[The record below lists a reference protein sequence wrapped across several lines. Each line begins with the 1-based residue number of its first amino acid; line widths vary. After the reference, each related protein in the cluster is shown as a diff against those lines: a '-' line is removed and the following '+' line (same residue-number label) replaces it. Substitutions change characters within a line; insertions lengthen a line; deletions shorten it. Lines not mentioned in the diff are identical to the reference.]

1 MLSDLV
7 NRSQPLR
14 ADARVLVL
22 GGGYSGGHVARPL
35 RALGTTV
42 RCSRRHLDGSEADLI
57 FDSSRPILTADDL
70 DGITHVLSTI
80 PPTAEGQDPVLT
92 HLGSQL
98 RERPLTWV
106 GYLSTTGVY
115 GDRRGEWVSE
125 EDPADPGQPR
135 SERRHVCEQA
145 WLDSG
150 LPVQILRLPGIYGP
164 GRSVLNSLQAGT
176 ARRILKADQV
186 FCRIHVDDIAGACL
200 HLMHRA
206 ADGPGPA
213 IVNVSDDCPA
223 ALRICSI
230 RRRSPKCELPKE
242 EPFDLASRSMSAM
255 ARSFWSE
262 NRRVRNTLLCCQ
274 LGYSLLHPDFRAGL
288 QDCFRPRLNPVL
300 IADDQ
305 PIEIKGLRII
315 RRCQSQV
322 FCQLDP
328 VDNQPLAMQSGGQA
342 HQHQAQEQQP
352 QHRPCLHRWT
362 PTLASSW

>member
-1 MLSDLV
+1 MLADLV
-7 NRSQPLR
+7 NRSHPL
-14 ADARVLVL
+14 ASDARVLVL
-22 GGGYSGGHVARPL
+22 GGGYSGGHVARLL

-42 RCSRRHLDGSEADLI
+42 RCSRRSLSSPGADLI
-57 FDSSRPILTADDL
+57 FDSTAGLIPSSSDL

-80 PPTAEGQDPVLT
+80 PPTTEGQDPVLT

-98 RERPLTWV
+98 RERPLIWV

-135 SERRHVCEQA
+135 SERRHACEQA

-164 GRSVLNSLQAGT
+164 GRSVLNSLQTGK

-223 ALRICSI
+223 APQDLLLYGADLL
-230 RRRSPKCELPKE
+230 KCELPEE
-242 EPFDLASRSMSAM
+242 EPFDVASRSMSAM

-262 NRRVRNTLLCCQ
+262 NRRVRNTLLCRQ
-274 LGYSLLHPDFRAGL
+274 LGYSLLHPDFKAGL
-288 QDCFRPRLNPVL
+288 QDCFRQE
-300 IADDQ
+300 A
-305 PIEIKGLRII
+305 
-315 RRCQSQV
+315 QSR
-322 FCQLDP
+322 
-328 VDNQPLAMQSGGQA
+328 S
-342 HQHQAQEQQP
+342 
-352 QHRPCLHRWT
+352 
-362 PTLASSW
+362 

>member
-22 GGGYSGGHVARPL
+22 GGGYSGGHVARLL

-57 FDSSRPILTADDL
+57 FDSATGQIPTADDL
-70 DGITHVLSTI
+70 EGITHVLSTI
-80 PPTAEGQDPVLT
+80 PPTTEGQDPVLT

-98 RERPLTWV
+98 RERPLIWV

-135 SERRHVCEQA
+135 SERRHACEQA

-164 GRSVLNSLQAGT
+164 GRSVLNSLQTGK

-223 ALRICSI
+223 APQDLLLYGADLL
-230 RRRSPKCELPKE
+230 KCELPEE
-242 EPFDLASRSMSAM
+242 EPFDVASRSMSAM

-262 NRRVRNTLLCCQ
+262 NRRVRNTLLCRQ
-274 LGYSLLHPDFRAGL
+274 LGYSLLHPDFKAGL
-288 QDCFRPRLNPVL
+288 QDCFRQE
-300 IADDQ
+300 A
-305 PIEIKGLRII
+305 
-315 RRCQSQV
+315 QSR
-322 FCQLDP
+322 
-328 VDNQPLAMQSGGQA
+328 S
-342 HQHQAQEQQP
+342 
-352 QHRPCLHRWT
+352 
-362 PTLASSW
+362 

>member
-22 GGGYSGGHVARPL
+22 GGGYSGGHVARLL

-57 FDSSRPILTADDL
+57 FDSATGQIPTADDL

-80 PPTAEGQDPVLT
+80 PPTTEGQDPVLT

-98 RERPLTWV
+98 RERPLIWV

-135 SERRHVCEQA
+135 SERRHACEQA

-164 GRSVLNSLQAGT
+164 GRSVLNSLQTGK

-223 ALRICSI
+223 APQDLLLYGADLL
-230 RRRSPKCELPKE
+230 KCELPEE
-242 EPFDLASRSMSAM
+242 EPFDVASRSMSAM

-262 NRRVRNTLLCCQ
+262 NRRVRNTWVCRGVGWCLV
-274 LGYSLLHPDFRAGL
+274 GRGFKAGL
-288 QDCFRPRLNPVL
+288 QDCFRQE
-300 IADDQ
+300 A
-305 PIEIKGLRII
+305 
-315 RRCQSQV
+315 QSR
-322 FCQLDP
+322 
-328 VDNQPLAMQSGGQA
+328 S
-342 HQHQAQEQQP
+342 
-352 QHRPCLHRWT
+352 
-362 PTLASSW
+362 

>member
-1 MLSDLV
+1 MLSALV

-22 GGGYSGGHVARPL
+22 GGGYSGGHVARLL

-57 FDSSRPILTADDL
+57 FDSATGQIPTADDL

-80 PPTAEGQDPVLT
+80 PPTTEGQDPVLT

-98 RERPLTWV
+98 RERPLIWV

-135 SERRHVCEQA
+135 SERRHACEQA

-164 GRSVLNSLQAGT
+164 GRSVLNSLQTGK

-223 ALRICSI
+223 APQDLLLYGADLL
-230 RRRSPKCELPKE
+230 KCELPEE
-242 EPFDLASRSMSAM
+242 EPFDVASRSMSAM

-262 NRRVRNTLLCCQ
+262 NRRVRNTLLCRQ
-274 LGYSLLHPDFRAGL
+274 LGYSLLHPDFKAGL
-288 QDCFRPRLNPVL
+288 QDCFRQE
-300 IADDQ
+300 A
-305 PIEIKGLRII
+305 
-315 RRCQSQV
+315 QSR
-322 FCQLDP
+322 
-328 VDNQPLAMQSGGQA
+328 S
-342 HQHQAQEQQP
+342 
-352 QHRPCLHRWT
+352 
-362 PTLASSW
+362 

>member
-22 GGGYSGGHVARPL
+22 GGGYSGGHVARLL

-57 FDSSRPILTADDL
+57 FDSATGQIPTADDL
-70 DGITHVLSTI
+70 DGITHVVSTI

-98 RERPLTWV
+98 RERPLIWV

-135 SERRHVCEQA
+135 SERRHACEQA

-164 GRSVLNSLQAGT
+164 GRSVLNSLQTGK

-223 ALRICSI
+223 APQDLLLYGADLL
-230 RRRSPKCELPKE
+230 KCELPEE
-242 EPFDLASRSMSAM
+242 EPFDVASRSMSAM

-262 NRRVRNTLLCCQ
+262 NRRVRNTLLCRQ
-274 LGYSLLHPDFRAGL
+274 LGYSLLHPDFKAGL
-288 QDCFRPRLNPVL
+288 QDCFRQE
-300 IADDQ
+300 A
-305 PIEIKGLRII
+305 
-315 RRCQSQV
+315 QSR
-322 FCQLDP
+322 
-328 VDNQPLAMQSGGQA
+328 S
-342 HQHQAQEQQP
+342 
-352 QHRPCLHRWT
+352 
-362 PTLASSW
+362 

>member
-22 GGGYSGGHVARPL
+22 GGGYSGGHVARLL

-57 FDSSRPILTADDL
+57 FDSATGQIPTADDL

-80 PPTAEGQDPVLT
+80 PPTTEGQDPVLT

-98 RERPLTWV
+98 RERPLIWV

-135 SERRHVCEQA
+135 SERRHACEQA

-164 GRSVLNSLQAGT
+164 GRSVLNSLQTGK

-223 ALRICSI
+223 APQDLLLYGADLL
-230 RRRSPKCELPKE
+230 KCELPEE
-242 EPFDLASRSMSAM
+242 EPFDVASRSMSAM

-262 NRRVRNTLLCCQ
+262 NRRVRNTLLCRQ
-274 LGYSLLHPDFRAGL
+274 LGYSLLHPDFKAGL
-288 QDCFRPRLNPVL
+288 QDCFR
-300 IADDQ
+300 Q
-305 PIEIKGLRII
+305 ET
-315 RRCQSQV
+315 QSR
-322 FCQLDP
+322 
-328 VDNQPLAMQSGGQA
+328 S
-342 HQHQAQEQQP
+342 
-352 QHRPCLHRWT
+352 
-362 PTLASSW
+362 

>member
-1 MLSDLV
+1 MLADLV
-7 NRSQPLR
+7 NRSQPL
-14 ADARVLVL
+14 ASDARVLVL
-22 GGGYSGGHVARPL
+22 GGGYSGGHVTRL
-35 RALGTTV
+35 IRALGTRV
-42 RCSRRHLDGSEADLI
+42 SCSRRSLSSPGADLI
-57 FDSSRPILTADDL
+57 FDSTAGLIPTSSDL

-80 PPTAEGQDPVLT
+80 PPTTEGQDPVLT

-98 RERPLTWV
+98 RERPLIWV

-135 SERRHVCEQA
+135 SERRHACEQA

-164 GRSVLNSLQAGT
+164 GRSVLNSLQTGK

-223 ALRICSI
+223 APQDLLLYGADLL
-230 RRRSPKCELPKE
+230 KCELPEE
-242 EPFDLASRSMSAM
+242 EPFDVASRSMSAM

-262 NRRVRNTLLCCQ
+262 NRRVRNTLLCRQ
-274 LGYSLLHPDFRAGL
+274 LGYSLLHPDFKAGL
-288 QDCFRPRLNPVL
+288 QDCFRQE
-300 IADDQ
+300 A
-305 PIEIKGLRII
+305 
-315 RRCQSQV
+315 QSR
-322 FCQLDP
+322 
-328 VDNQPLAMQSGGQA
+328 S
-342 HQHQAQEQQP
+342 
-352 QHRPCLHRWT
+352 
-362 PTLASSW
+362 

>member
-22 GGGYSGGHVARPL
+22 GGGYSGGHVARLL

-57 FDSSRPILTADDL
+57 FDSATGQIPTADDL

-80 PPTAEGQDPVLT
+80 PPTTEGQDPVLT

-98 RERPLTWV
+98 RERPLIWV

-135 SERRHVCEQA
+135 SERRHACEQA

-164 GRSVLNSLQAGT
+164 GRSVLNSLQTGK

-223 ALRICSI
+223 APQDLLLYGADLL
-230 RRRSPKCELPKE
+230 KCELPEE
-242 EPFDLASRSMSAM
+242 EPFDVASRSMSAM

-262 NRRVRNTLLCCQ
+262 NRRVRNTLLCRQ
-274 LGYSLLHPDFRAGL
+274 LGYSLLHPDFKAGL
-288 QDCFRPRLNPVL
+288 QDCFRQE
-300 IADDQ
+300 A
-305 PIEIKGLRII
+305 
-315 RRCQSQV
+315 QSQ
-322 FCQLDP
+322 
-328 VDNQPLAMQSGGQA
+328 S
-342 HQHQAQEQQP
+342 
-352 QHRPCLHRWT
+352 
-362 PTLASSW
+362 

>member
-22 GGGYSGGHVARPL
+22 GGGYSGGHVARLL

-57 FDSSRPILTADDL
+57 FDSATGQIPTADDL
-70 DGITHVLSTI
+70 DGITHVVSTI

-98 RERPLTWV
+98 RERPLIWV

-135 SERRHVCEQA
+135 SERRHACEQA

-164 GRSVLNSLQAGT
+164 GRSVLNSLQTGK

-200 HLMHRA
+200 HLMHQA
-206 ADGPGPA
+206 AAGPGPA
-213 IVNVSDDCPA
+213 IVNVSDDRPA
-223 ALRICSI
+223 APQDLLQYGAALLNC
-230 RRRSPKCELPKE
+230 KLPDE
-242 EPFDLASRSMSAM
+242 EPFELASHSMSAM

-262 NRRVRNTLLCCQ
+262 NRRVRNTLLCRQ
-274 LGYSLLHPDFRAGL
+274 LGYSLLHPDFKAGL
-288 QDCFRPRLNPVL
+288 QDCFRQE
-300 IADDQ
+300 A
-305 PIEIKGLRII
+305 
-315 RRCQSQV
+315 QSR
-322 FCQLDP
+322 
-328 VDNQPLAMQSGGQA
+328 S
-342 HQHQAQEQQP
+342 
-352 QHRPCLHRWT
+352 
-362 PTLASSW
+362 

>member
-14 ADARVLVL
+14 AGARVLVL
-22 GGGYSGGHVARPL
+22 GGGYSGGHVAKLL

-42 RCSRRHLDGSEADLI
+42 RCSRRHLEGSEADLI
-57 FDSSRPILTADDL
+57 FDSAKGQIPTADDL

-125 EDPADPGQPR
+125 EDPTDPGQPR
-135 SERRHVCEQA
+135 SQRRHACEQA

-164 GRSVLNSLQAGT
+164 GRSVLNSLQAGK

-223 ALRICSI
+223 APQDLLQYGADLL
-230 RRRSPKCELPKE
+230 KCELPKE
-242 EPFDLASRSMSAM
+242 EPFDLASRSMTAM

-274 LGYSLLHPDFRAGL
+274 LGYSLLHPDFKAGL
-288 QDCFRPRLNPVL
+288 QDCFR
-300 IADDQ
+300 Q
-305 PIEIKGLRII
+305 ET
-315 RRCQSQV
+315 QSR
-322 FCQLDP
+322 
-328 VDNQPLAMQSGGQA
+328 S
-342 HQHQAQEQQP
+342 
-352 QHRPCLHRWT
+352 
-362 PTLASSW
+362 

>member
-22 GGGYSGGHVARPL
+22 GGGYSGGHVARLL

-57 FDSSRPILTADDL
+57 FDSATGQIPTADDL

-98 RERPLTWV
+98 RERPLIWV

-125 EDPADPGQPR
+125 EDPADPSQPR
-135 SERRHVCEQA
+135 SERRHACEQA

-164 GRSVLNSLQAGT
+164 GRSVLNSLQAGK

-223 ALRICSI
+223 APQDLLLYGADLL
-230 RRRSPKCELPKE
+230 KCELPEE
-242 EPFDLASRSMSAM
+242 EPFDVASRSMSDM

-262 NRRVRNTLLCCQ
+262 NRRVRNTLLCRQ
-274 LGYSLLHPDFRAGL
+274 LGYSLLHPDFKAGL
-288 QDCFRPRLNPVL
+288 QDCFRQE
-300 IADDQ
+300 A
-305 PIEIKGLRII
+305 
-315 RRCQSQV
+315 QSR
-322 FCQLDP
+322 
-328 VDNQPLAMQSGGQA
+328 S
-342 HQHQAQEQQP
+342 
-352 QHRPCLHRWT
+352 
-362 PTLASSW
+362 

>member
-14 ADARVLVL
+14 ADARVRGL
-22 GGGYSGGHVARPL
+22 GGGYSGGHVARLL

-57 FDSSRPILTADDL
+57 FDSATGQIPTADDL
-70 DGITHVLSTI
+70 DGITHVVSTI

-98 RERPLTWV
+98 RERPLIWV

-135 SERRHVCEQA
+135 SERRHACEQA

-164 GRSVLNSLQAGT
+164 GRSVLNSLQTGK

-223 ALRICSI
+223 APQDLLLYGADLL
-230 RRRSPKCELPKE
+230 KCELPEE
-242 EPFDLASRSMSAM
+242 EPFDVASRSMSAM

-262 NRRVRNTLLCCQ
+262 NRRVRNTLLCRQ
-274 LGYSLLHPDFRAGL
+274 LGYSLLHPDFKAGL
-288 QDCFRPRLNPVL
+288 QDCFRQE
-300 IADDQ
+300 A
-305 PIEIKGLRII
+305 
-315 RRCQSQV
+315 QSR
-322 FCQLDP
+322 
-328 VDNQPLAMQSGGQA
+328 S
-342 HQHQAQEQQP
+342 
-352 QHRPCLHRWT
+352 
-362 PTLASSW
+362 

>member
-22 GGGYSGGHVARPL
+22 GGGYSGGHVARLL

-57 FDSSRPILTADDL
+57 FDSATGQIPTADDL

-80 PPTAEGQDPVLT
+80 PPTTEGQDPVLT

-98 RERPLTWV
+98 RERPLIWV

-135 SERRHVCEQA
+135 SERRHACEQA

-164 GRSVLNSLQAGT
+164 GRSVLNSLQTGK

-223 ALRICSI
+223 APQDLLLYGADLL
-230 RRRSPKCELPKE
+230 KCELPEE
-242 EPFDLASRSMSAM
+242 EPFDVASRSMSAM

-262 NRRVRNTLLCCQ
+262 NRRVRNTLLCRQ
-274 LGYSLLHPDFRAGL
+274 LGYSLLHPDFKAGL
-288 QDCFRPRLNPVL
+288 QDCFRQE
-300 IADDQ
+300 A
-305 PIEIKGLRII
+305 
-315 RRCQSQV
+315 QSR
-322 FCQLDP
+322 
-328 VDNQPLAMQSGGQA
+328 S
-342 HQHQAQEQQP
+342 
-352 QHRPCLHRWT
+352 
-362 PTLASSW
+362 

>member
-7 NRSQPLR
+7 NRSQPL
-14 ADARVLVL
+14 ASDARVLVL
-22 GGGYSGGHVARPL
+22 GGGYSGGHVARLL

-42 RCSRRHLDGSEADLI
+42 RCSRRSLSSPGADLI
-57 FDSSRPILTADDL
+57 FDSTAGLIPSSSDL

-80 PPTAEGQDPVLT
+80 PPTAEGHDPVLT

-98 RERPLTWV
+98 RERPLIWV

-115 GDRRGEWVSE
+115 GDRRGAWVSE

-135 SERRHVCEQA
+135 SERRHACEQA

-164 GRSVLNSLQAGT
+164 GRSVLNSLQTGK

-223 ALRICSI
+223 APQDLLLYGADLL
-230 RRRSPKCELPKE
+230 KCELPEE
-242 EPFDLASRSMSAM
+242 EPFDVASRSMSAM

-262 NRRVRNTLLCCQ
+262 NRRVRNTLLCRQ
-274 LGYSLLHPDFRAGL
+274 LGYSLLHPDFKAGL
-288 QDCFRPRLNPVL
+288 QDCFRQE
-300 IADDQ
+300 A
-305 PIEIKGLRII
+305 
-315 RRCQSQV
+315 QSR
-322 FCQLDP
+322 
-328 VDNQPLAMQSGGQA
+328 S
-342 HQHQAQEQQP
+342 
-352 QHRPCLHRWT
+352 
-362 PTLASSW
+362 

>member
-22 GGGYSGGHVARPL
+22 GGGYSGGHVARLL

-57 FDSSRPILTADDL
+57 FDSATGQIPTADDL
-70 DGITHVLSTI
+70 DGITHVVSTI

-98 RERPLTWV
+98 RERPLIWV

-125 EDPADPGQPR
+125 KDPADPGQPR
-135 SERRHVCEQA
+135 SERRHACEQA

-164 GRSVLNSLQAGT
+164 GRSVLNSLQAGK

-223 ALRICSI
+223 APQDLLLYGADLL
-230 RRRSPKCELPKE
+230 KCELPEE
-242 EPFDLASRSMSAM
+242 EPFDVASRSMSAM

-262 NRRVRNTLLCCQ
+262 NRRVRNTLLCRQ
-274 LGYSLLHPDFRAGL
+274 LGYSLLHPDFKAGL
-288 QDCFRPRLNPVL
+288 QDCFRQE
-300 IADDQ
+300 A
-305 PIEIKGLRII
+305 
-315 RRCQSQV
+315 QSR
-322 FCQLDP
+322 
-328 VDNQPLAMQSGGQA
+328 S
-342 HQHQAQEQQP
+342 
-352 QHRPCLHRWT
+352 
-362 PTLASSW
+362 

>member
-22 GGGYSGGHVARPL
+22 GGGYSGGHMARLL

-57 FDSSRPILTADDL
+57 FDSATGQIPTTDDL

-98 RERPLTWV
+98 REQPLIWV

-135 SERRHVCEQA
+135 SERRHACEQA

-164 GRSVLNSLQAGT
+164 GRSILNSLQAGK

-223 ALRICSI
+223 APQDLLLYGADLL
-230 RRRSPKCELPKE
+230 KCELPEE
-242 EPFDLASRSMSAM
+242 EPFDVASRSMSAM

-262 NRRVRNTLLCCQ
+262 NRRVRNTLLCRQ
-274 LGYSLLHPDFRAGL
+274 LGYSLLHPDFKAGL
-288 QDCFRPRLNPVL
+288 QDCFRQE
-300 IADDQ
+300 A
-305 PIEIKGLRII
+305 
-315 RRCQSQV
+315 QSR
-322 FCQLDP
+322 
-328 VDNQPLAMQSGGQA
+328 S
-342 HQHQAQEQQP
+342 
-352 QHRPCLHRWT
+352 
-362 PTLASSW
+362 

>member
-22 GGGYSGGHVARPL
+22 GGGYSGGHVARLL

-57 FDSSRPILTADDL
+57 FDSATGQIPTADDL

-80 PPTAEGQDPVLT
+80 PPTTEGQDPVLT

-98 RERPLTWV
+98 RERPLIWV

-125 EDPADPGQPR
+125 EDPANPGQPR
-135 SERRHVCEQA
+135 SERRHACEQA

-164 GRSVLNSLQAGT
+164 GRSVLNSLQAGK

-223 ALRICSI
+223 APQDLLLYGADLL
-230 RRRSPKCELPKE
+230 KCELPEE
-242 EPFDLASRSMSAM
+242 EPFDVASRSMSAM

-262 NRRVRNTLLCCQ
+262 NRRVRNTLLCRQ
-274 LGYSLLHPDFRAGL
+274 LGYSLLHPDFKAGL
-288 QDCFRPRLNPVL
+288 QDCFRQE
-300 IADDQ
+300 A
-305 PIEIKGLRII
+305 
-315 RRCQSQV
+315 QSR
-322 FCQLDP
+322 
-328 VDNQPLAMQSGGQA
+328 S
-342 HQHQAQEQQP
+342 
-352 QHRPCLHRWT
+352 
-362 PTLASSW
+362 

>member
-22 GGGYSGGHVARPL
+22 GGGYSGGHVARLL

-57 FDSSRPILTADDL
+57 FDSATGQIPTADDL

-80 PPTAEGQDPVLT
+80 PPTTEGQDPVLT

-98 RERPLTWV
+98 RERPLIWV

-115 GDRRGEWVSE
+115 GDRRGAWVSE

-135 SERRHVCEQA
+135 SERRHACEQA

-164 GRSVLNSLQAGT
+164 GRSVLNSLQTGK

-223 ALRICSI
+223 APQDLLLYGADLL
-230 RRRSPKCELPKE
+230 KCELPEE
-242 EPFDLASRSMSAM
+242 EPFDVASRSMSAM

-262 NRRVRNTLLCCQ
+262 NRRVRNTLLCRQ
-274 LGYSLLHPDFRAGL
+274 LGYSLLHPDFKAGL
-288 QDCFRPRLNPVL
+288 QDCFRQE
-300 IADDQ
+300 A
-305 PIEIKGLRII
+305 
-315 RRCQSQV
+315 QSR
-322 FCQLDP
+322 
-328 VDNQPLAMQSGGQA
+328 S
-342 HQHQAQEQQP
+342 
-352 QHRPCLHRWT
+352 
-362 PTLASSW
+362 

>member
-22 GGGYSGGHVARPL
+22 GGGYSGGHVARLL

-57 FDSSRPILTADDL
+57 FDSATGQIPTADDL

-80 PPTAEGQDPVLT
+80 PPTTEGQDPVLT

-98 RERPLTWV
+98 RERPLIWV

-135 SERRHVCEQA
+135 SERRHACEQA

-164 GRSVLNSLQAGT
+164 GRSVLDSLRTGT

-223 ALRICSI
+223 APQDLLLYGADLL
-230 RRRSPKCELPKE
+230 KCELPEE
-242 EPFDLASRSMSAM
+242 EPFDVASRSMSAM

-262 NRRVRNTLLCCQ
+262 NRRVRNTLLCRQ
-274 LGYSLLHPDFRAGL
+274 LGYSLLHPDFKAGL
-288 QDCFRPRLNPVL
+288 QDCFRQE
-300 IADDQ
+300 A
-305 PIEIKGLRII
+305 
-315 RRCQSQV
+315 QSR
-322 FCQLDP
+322 
-328 VDNQPLAMQSGGQA
+328 S
-342 HQHQAQEQQP
+342 
-352 QHRPCLHRWT
+352 
-362 PTLASSW
+362 

>member
-1 MLSDLV
+1 MLSALV

-22 GGGYSGGHVARPL
+22 GGGYSGGHVARLL

-57 FDSSRPILTADDL
+57 FDSATGQIPTADDL

-80 PPTAEGQDPVLT
+80 PPTTEGQDPVLT

-98 RERPLTWV
+98 RERPLIWV

-115 GDRRGEWVSE
+115 GDRRGDWVSE

-135 SERRHVCEQA
+135 SERRHACEQA

-164 GRSVLNSLQAGT
+164 GRSVLNSLQTGK

-223 ALRICSI
+223 APQDLLLYGADLL
-230 RRRSPKCELPKE
+230 KCELPEE
-242 EPFDLASRSMSAM
+242 EPFDVASRSMSAM

-262 NRRVRNTLLCCQ
+262 NRRVRNTLLCRQ
-274 LGYSLLHPDFRAGL
+274 LGYSLLHPDFKAGL
-288 QDCFRPRLNPVL
+288 QDCFRQE
-300 IADDQ
+300 A
-305 PIEIKGLRII
+305 
-315 RRCQSQV
+315 QSR
-322 FCQLDP
+322 
-328 VDNQPLAMQSGGQA
+328 S
-342 HQHQAQEQQP
+342 
-352 QHRPCLHRWT
+352 
-362 PTLASSW
+362 

>member
-22 GGGYSGGHVARPL
+22 GGGYSGGHVARLL

-57 FDSSRPILTADDL
+57 FDSATGQIPTADDL
-70 DGITHVLSTI
+70 DGITHMLSTI

-98 RERPLTWV
+98 RERPLIWV

-135 SERRHVCEQA
+135 SERRHACEQA

-164 GRSVLNSLQAGT
+164 GRSVLNSLQAGK

-223 ALRICSI
+223 APQDLLLYGADLL
-230 RRRSPKCELPKE
+230 KCELPEE
-242 EPFDLASRSMSAM
+242 EPFDVASRSMSAM

-262 NRRVRNTLLCCQ
+262 NRRVRNTLLCRQ
-274 LGYSLLHPDFRAGL
+274 LGYSLLHPDFKAGL
-288 QDCFRPRLNPVL
+288 QDCFRQE
-300 IADDQ
+300 A
-305 PIEIKGLRII
+305 
-315 RRCQSQV
+315 QSR
-322 FCQLDP
+322 
-328 VDNQPLAMQSGGQA
+328 S
-342 HQHQAQEQQP
+342 
-352 QHRPCLHRWT
+352 
-362 PTLASSW
+362 

>member
-22 GGGYSGGHVARPL
+22 GGGYSGGHVARLL

-57 FDSSRPILTADDL
+57 FDSATGQIPTADDL

-80 PPTAEGQDPVLT
+80 PPTTEGQDPVLT

-98 RERPLTWV
+98 RERPLIWV

-135 SERRHVCEQA
+135 SERRYACEQA

-164 GRSVLNSLQAGT
+164 GRSVLNSLQTGK

-223 ALRICSI
+223 APQDLLLYGADLL
-230 RRRSPKCELPKE
+230 KCELPEE
-242 EPFDLASRSMSAM
+242 EPFDVASRSMSAM

-262 NRRVRNTLLCCQ
+262 NRRVRNTLLCRQ
-274 LGYSLLHPDFRAGL
+274 LGYSLLHPDFKAGL
-288 QDCFRPRLNPVL
+288 QDCFRQE
-300 IADDQ
+300 A
-305 PIEIKGLRII
+305 
-315 RRCQSQV
+315 QSR
-322 FCQLDP
+322 
-328 VDNQPLAMQSGGQA
+328 S
-342 HQHQAQEQQP
+342 
-352 QHRPCLHRWT
+352 
-362 PTLASSW
+362 

>member
-22 GGGYSGGHVARPL
+22 GGGYSGGHVARLL
-35 RALGTTV
+35 RALGTKV

-57 FDSSRPILTADDL
+57 FDSATGQIPTADDL

-80 PPTAEGQDPVLT
+80 PPTTEGQDPVLT

-98 RERPLTWV
+98 RERPLIWV

-135 SERRHVCEQA
+135 SERRHACEQA

-164 GRSVLNSLQAGT
+164 GRSVLNSLQTGK

-223 ALRICSI
+223 APQDLLLYGADLL
-230 RRRSPKCELPKE
+230 KCELPEE
-242 EPFDLASRSMSAM
+242 EPFDVASRSMSAM

-262 NRRVRNTLLCCQ
+262 NRRVRNTLLCRQ
-274 LGYSLLHPDFRAGL
+274 LGYSLLHPDFKAGL
-288 QDCFRPRLNPVL
+288 QDCFRQE
-300 IADDQ
+300 A
-305 PIEIKGLRII
+305 
-315 RRCQSQV
+315 QSR
-322 FCQLDP
+322 
-328 VDNQPLAMQSGGQA
+328 S
-342 HQHQAQEQQP
+342 
-352 QHRPCLHRWT
+352 
-362 PTLASSW
+362 

>member
-22 GGGYSGGHVARPL
+22 GGGYSGGHVARLL

-57 FDSSRPILTADDL
+57 FDSATGQIPTADDL

-80 PPTAEGQDPVLT
+80 PPTTEGQDPVLT

-98 RERPLTWV
+98 RERPLIWV

-135 SERRHVCEQA
+135 SERRHACEQA

-164 GRSVLNSLQAGT
+164 GRSVLNSLQTGK

-223 ALRICSI
+223 APQDLLLYGADLL
-230 RRRSPKCELPKE
+230 KCELPEE
-242 EPFDLASRSMSAM
+242 EPFDVASRSMSAM

-262 NRRVRNTLLCCQ
+262 NRRVRNPLLCRQ
-274 LGYSLLHPDFRAGL
+274 LGYSLLHPDFKAGL
-288 QDCFRPRLNPVL
+288 QDCFRQE
-300 IADDQ
+300 A
-305 PIEIKGLRII
+305 
-315 RRCQSQV
+315 QSR
-322 FCQLDP
+322 
-328 VDNQPLAMQSGGQA
+328 S
-342 HQHQAQEQQP
+342 
-352 QHRPCLHRWT
+352 
-362 PTLASSW
+362 

>member
-22 GGGYSGGHVARPL
+22 GGGYSGGHVARLL

-57 FDSSRPILTADDL
+57 FDSATGQIPTADDL
-70 DGITHVLSTI
+70 DGIAHVLSTI
-80 PPTAEGQDPVLT
+80 PPTTEGQDPVLT

-98 RERPLTWV
+98 RERPLIWV

-135 SERRHVCEQA
+135 SERRHACEQA

-164 GRSVLNSLQAGT
+164 GRSVLNSLQTGK

-223 ALRICSI
+223 APQDLLLYGADLL
-230 RRRSPKCELPKE
+230 KCELPEE
-242 EPFDLASRSMSAM
+242 EPFDVASRSMSAM

-262 NRRVRNTLLCCQ
+262 NRRVRNTLLCRQ
-274 LGYSLLHPDFRAGL
+274 LGYSLLHPDFKAGL
-288 QDCFRPRLNPVL
+288 QDCFRQE
-300 IADDQ
+300 A
-305 PIEIKGLRII
+305 
-315 RRCQSQV
+315 QSR
-322 FCQLDP
+322 
-328 VDNQPLAMQSGGQA
+328 S
-342 HQHQAQEQQP
+342 
-352 QHRPCLHRWT
+352 
-362 PTLASSW
+362 

>member
-22 GGGYSGGHVARPL
+22 GGGYSGGHVARLL

-57 FDSSRPILTADDL
+57 FDSATGQIPTADDL

-80 PPTAEGQDPVLT
+80 PPTAEGQAPVLT

-98 RERPLTWV
+98 RERPLIWV

-135 SERRHVCEQA
+135 SERRHACEQA

-164 GRSVLNSLQAGT
+164 GRSVLNSLQTGK

-223 ALRICSI
+223 APQDLLLYGADLL
-230 RRRSPKCELPKE
+230 KCELPEE
-242 EPFDLASRSMSAM
+242 EPFDVASRSMSAM

-262 NRRVRNTLLCCQ
+262 NRRVRNTLLCRQ
-274 LGYSLLHPDFRAGL
+274 LGYSLLHPDFKAGL
-288 QDCFRPRLNPVL
+288 QDCFRQE
-300 IADDQ
+300 A
-305 PIEIKGLRII
+305 
-315 RRCQSQV
+315 QSR
-322 FCQLDP
+322 
-328 VDNQPLAMQSGGQA
+328 S
-342 HQHQAQEQQP
+342 
-352 QHRPCLHRWT
+352 
-362 PTLASSW
+362 

>member
-22 GGGYSGGHVARPL
+22 GGGYSGGHVARLL

-57 FDSSRPILTADDL
+57 FDSATGQIPTADDL

-92 HLGSQL
+92 HLRSQL
-98 RERPLTWV
+98 REQPLIWV

-135 SERRHVCEQA
+135 SERRHACEQA

-164 GRSVLNSLQAGT
+164 GRSVLNSLQTGK

-223 ALRICSI
+223 APQDLLLYGADLL
-230 RRRSPKCELPKE
+230 KCELPEE
-242 EPFDLASRSMSAM
+242 EPFDVASRSMSAM

-262 NRRVRNTLLCCQ
+262 NRRVRNTLLCRQ
-274 LGYSLLHPDFRAGL
+274 LGYSLLHPDFKAGL
-288 QDCFRPRLNPVL
+288 QDCFRQE
-300 IADDQ
+300 A
-305 PIEIKGLRII
+305 
-315 RRCQSQV
+315 QSR
-322 FCQLDP
+322 
-328 VDNQPLAMQSGGQA
+328 S
-342 HQHQAQEQQP
+342 
-352 QHRPCLHRWT
+352 
-362 PTLASSW
+362 

>member
-7 NRSQPLR
+7 NRSQPLK
-14 ADARVLVL
+14 AEARVLVL
-22 GGGYSGGHVARPL
+22 GGGYSGGHVARLL

-57 FDSSRPILTADDL
+57 FDSATGQIPTADDL

-98 RERPLTWV
+98 RERSLIWV

-135 SERRHVCEQA
+135 SERRHACEQA

-164 GRSVLNSLQAGT
+164 GRSVLNSLQAGK

-223 ALRICSI
+223 APQDLLLYGADLL
-230 RRRSPKCELPKE
+230 KCELPEE
-242 EPFDLASRSMSAM
+242 EPFDVASRSMSAM

-262 NRRVRNTLLCCQ
+262 NRRVRNTLLCRQ
-274 LGYSLLHPDFRAGL
+274 LGYKLLHPDFKAGL
-288 QDCFRPRLNPVL
+288 QDCF
-300 IADDQ
+300 
-305 PIEIKGLRII
+305 
-315 RRCQSQV
+315 CQE
-322 FCQLDP
+322 
-328 VDNQPLAMQSGGQA
+328 AQSG
-342 HQHQAQEQQP
+342 
-352 QHRPCLHRWT
+352 
-362 PTLASSW
+362 S

>member
-22 GGGYSGGHVARPL
+22 GGGYSGGHVARLL

-57 FDSSRPILTADDL
+57 FDSATGQIPTADDL
-70 DGITHVLSTI
+70 DGITHVVSTI

-92 HLGSQL
+92 HLGSKL
-98 RERPLTWV
+98 RERPLIWV

-135 SERRHVCEQA
+135 SERRHACEQA

-164 GRSVLNSLQAGT
+164 GRSVLNSLQTGK

-223 ALRICSI
+223 APQDLLLYGADLL
-230 RRRSPKCELPKE
+230 KCELPEE
-242 EPFDLASRSMSAM
+242 EPFDVASRSMSAM

-262 NRRVRNTLLCCQ
+262 NRRVRNTLLCRQ
-274 LGYSLLHPDFRAGL
+274 LGYSLLHPDFKAGL
-288 QDCFRPRLNPVL
+288 QDCFRQE
-300 IADDQ
+300 A
-305 PIEIKGLRII
+305 
-315 RRCQSQV
+315 QSR
-322 FCQLDP
+322 
-328 VDNQPLAMQSGGQA
+328 S
-342 HQHQAQEQQP
+342 
-352 QHRPCLHRWT
+352 
-362 PTLASSW
+362 

>member
-22 GGGYSGGHVARPL
+22 GGGYSGGHLARLL

-42 RCSRRHLDGSEADLI
+42 RCSRRHLHGSEADLI
-57 FDSSRPILTADDL
+57 FDSATGQIPTADDL

-135 SERRHVCEQA
+135 SQRRHACEQA

-164 GRSVLNSLQAGT
+164 GRSVLNSLQAGK

-223 ALRICSI
+223 APQDLLQYGADLL
-230 RRRSPKCELPKE
+230 KCELPKE
-242 EPFDLASRSMSAM
+242 EPFDLASRSMTAM

-288 QDCFRPRLNPVL
+288 QDCFRQE
-300 IADDQ
+300 A
-305 PIEIKGLRII
+305 
-315 RRCQSQV
+315 QSR
-322 FCQLDP
+322 
-328 VDNQPLAMQSGGQA
+328 S
-342 HQHQAQEQQP
+342 
-352 QHRPCLHRWT
+352 
-362 PTLASSW
+362 